1 MMKNRKLKAYIRLTL
16 TFTLIFSIVA
26 ATAFAVAINMMDG
39 RFFGYTINSKN
50 TESYVNVVLLG
61 VDKDGTRTDVVILA
75 QLNMLDNTIN
85 MLQIPRD
92 TYVADNGRWDRKI
105 NSAWGAGKE
114 KTVFKE
120 IKMLTGVEVDK
131 YVLVDTSQFR
141 NIIDTIGGVEFDVP
155 INMNYDDPYQ
165 NLHIH
170 LEKGLQVLD
179 GDKAEQFVR
188 FRKNNN
194 GTGYALGDVE
204 RLEAQQGF
212 IKASIDQLFSIS
224 NAFKVPKL
232 VSMFYSMVETNL
244 SNAQMLAYAP
254 YVFKVDRSNI
264 NIMSLP
270 GEGKYINGTSYFSH
284 YESQTRDLIDAYFT
298 PEYSEINEDEI
309 KIMEDVIGKD
319 STNKEADKN
328 VQAKKSFMNRL
339 VTIDIID
346 ASDGKADVDA
356 VKESL
361 EYYGYRV
368 TGVTSASSLVNDKTQ
383 LIVTEN
389 NGTGDKL
396 ANALGMSSYII
407 NEDKA
412 NGTNVTVILGKDM
425 S

>member
-1 MMKNRKLKAYIRLTL
+1 MKNRKLKAYIRLTL

-39 RFFGYTINSKN
+39 RFFGYNINSKS
-50 TESYVNVVLLG
+50 TESYINVVLLG

-75 QLNMLDNTIN
+75 QLNMLDNSIN
-85 MLQIPRD
+85 LMQIPRD

-120 IKMLTGVEVDK
+120 IHKITGVEVDK

-141 NIIDTIGGVEFDVP
+141 NIIDTMGGVEFDVP

-165 NLHIH
+165 DLHIH
-170 LEKGLQVLD
+170 LEKGLQTLD

-188 FRKNNN
+188 FRQNNN
-194 GTGYALGDVE
+194 GTGYARGDVE

-212 IKASIDQLFSIS
+212 IKAAINQLFSIS

-232 VSMFYSMVETNL
+232 VSMFYSMVETNF

-254 YVFKVDRSNI
+254 YVFKVDFDNI

-270 GEGKYINGTSYFSH
+270 GEGKYIGGTSYFVH
-284 YESQTRDLIDAYFT
+284 YENQTRDLIDVYFT
-298 PEYSEINEDEI
+298 PEYSRINEDEI
-309 KIMEDVIGKD
+309 KVIEEVIGESGKEV
-319 STNKEADKN
+319 EADKSIS
-328 VQAKKSFMNRL
+328 AKKAFLNRL
-339 VTIDIID
+339 VTVDIID
-346 ASDGKADVDA
+346 ASNGKADADA
-356 VKESL
+356 VKESI

-368 TGVTSASSLVNDKTQ
+368 TGVTATDSLVNDKTQ
-383 LIVTEN
+383 LVVKKPD
-389 NGTGDKL
+389 GTGDKMSS
-396 ANALGMSSYII
+396 ALGMSSYII
-407 NEDKA
+407 NEDKS
-412 NGTNVTVILGKDM
+412 NGTDVTVILGKDM